1 MFSQL
6 YLPKF
11 TQPFYIIQHIPKLI
25 YDDGDFMSESE
36 DSLTQILKGAVT
48 DIMPQ
53 KDLVIE
59 AVHDLV
65 RDEIKKYIRTKLDE
79 DPELKKEIKDAIN
92 EYLSAKIREVNA
104 ALKLAKS
111 GAKLGLNLIPDHLR
125 QEVSRDIVNLFEKE
139 MGEMLERG
147 L

>member
-1 MFSQL
+1 MGE
-6 YLPKF
+6 
-11 TQPFYIIQHIPKLI
+11 T
-25 YDDGDFMSESE
+25 E
-36 DSLTQILKGAVT
+36 DTLTQVLKGAVS

-65 RDEIKKYIRTKLDE
+65 RDEIKRYIRNKLEE

-92 EYLSAKIREVNA
+92 EYLSAKIREINA

-111 GAKLGLNLIPDHLR
+111 GAKLGLNLIPEHLR
-125 QEVSRDIVNLFEKE
+125 QEVSKDIVSLFEKE
-139 MGEMLERG
+139 MGEILDRG

>member
-1 MFSQL
+1 MS
-6 YLPKF
+6 KF
-11 TQPFYIIQHIPKLI
+11 TQPFYIIQHIPKI
-25 YDDGDFMSESE
+25 RYDDGDFMSESE

-92 EYLSAKIREVNA
+92 EYLSAKVREVNA

>member
-1 MFSQL
+1 M
-6 YLPKF
+6 
-11 TQPFYIIQHIPKLI
+11 
-25 YDDGDFMSESE
+25 GESE
-36 DSLTQILKGAVT
+36 DTLTQILKGAVT

-65 RDEIKKYIRTKLDE
+65 RDEIKHYIRQKLDE

-92 EYLSAKIREVNA
+92 EYLSAKVKEINA
-104 ALKLAKS
+104 ALRLAKS
-111 GAKLGLNLIPDHLR
+111 GAKLGLNLIPEHLR
-125 QEVSRDIVNLFEKE
+125 QEVSRDIVSLFEKE
-139 MGEMLERG
+139 MGDMLERG

>member
-1 MFSQL
+1 M
-6 YLPKF
+6 
-11 TQPFYIIQHIPKLI
+11 
-25 YDDGDFMSESE
+25 GESE
-36 DSLTQILKGAVT
+36 DTLTQILKGAVT

-65 RDEIKKYIRTKLDE
+65 RDEIKRYIRQKLDE

-92 EYLSAKIREVNA
+92 EYLSAKVKEINA
-104 ALKLAKS
+104 ALRLAKS

-125 QEVSRDIVNLFEKE
+125 QEVSRDIVSLFEKE
-139 MGEMLERG
+139 MGDMLERG

>member
-1 MFSQL
+1 ML
-6 YLPKF
+6 NNY
-11 TQPFYIIQHIPKLI
+11 
-25 YDDGDFMSESE
+25 GDFMVDNE
-36 DSLTQILKGAVT
+36 DTLTQILKGAIT

-59 AVHDLV
+59 AVHELV
-65 RDEIKKYIRTKLDE
+65 RDEIKRYIRSKLDE
-79 DPELKKEIKDAIN
+79 DPALKKEIKDAIN

-111 GAKLGLNLIPDHLR
+111 GAKLGLNLIPEHLR
-125 QEVSRDIVNLFEKE
+125 QEVSKDIVNLFEKE
-139 MGEMLERG
+139 MGEILERG

>member
-1 MFSQL
+1 
-6 YLPKF
+6 
-11 TQPFYIIQHIPKLI
+11 
-25 YDDGDFMSESE
+25 MSDTE
-36 DSLTQILKGAVT
+36 DTLSQILKGAVS

-59 AVHDLV
+59 AVHELV
-65 RDEIKKYIRTKLDE
+65 RDEIKRYIRNKLDE

-92 EYLSAKIREVNA
+92 EYLSAKIREINA

-111 GAKLGLNLIPDHLR
+111 GAKLGLSLIPEHLR
-125 QEVSRDIVNLFEKE
+125 QEVSKDIVNLFEKE
-139 MGEMLERG
+139 MGEILEKG